1 MKNMNES
8 NIFDVQA
15 SEPYDYKLP
24 DGNVR
29 RVNPSHV
36 NKRLHILAPTVERA
50 IELMHEHHPE
60 AVLHQII
67 KRNSVSDVILDPDIF
82 AGSL

>member
-1 MKNMNES
+1 MNS

-15 SEPYDYKLP
+15 SEPYDYTEP
-24 DGNVR
+24 GGTVR
-29 RVNPSHV
+29 RVVPSHV
-36 NKRLHILAPTVERA
+36 NRRLHVLAPTMERV

-67 KRNSVSDVILDPDIF
+67 KRNSVSDVIVDPEL
-82 AGSL
+82 GGPV